1 MRQASAS
8 DQWFAIVDFVEEHGG
23 SLSGEQ
29 RDELHTLVSTLA
41 HELRLNADFYWLPA
55 NDGRPQ
61 LRKKSVR
68 DEPG

>member
-8 DQWFAIVDFVEEHGG
+8 DQWFAIVDFLEEHGG

-29 RDELHTLVSTLA
+29 RDELHTLVFTLA

-55 NDGRPQ
+55 NDATSPTAKEECAR
-61 LRKKSVR
+61 
-68 DEPG
+68 